1 MKKTQRRTT
10 SIGFAIATA
19 LAIAACFDATT
30 NTTGPDAGHDASL
43 ADAAA
48 VDGAHD
54 ASTADT
60 AASDTAAADTAAP
73 DTADACPS
81 YAPLT
86 MDASAPSPSEDG
98 GMLPGPPAVQCS
110 AGGTVTATTINWTN
124 NACSPIEAWWVDFNC
139 IEVYYNDVPAMGMV
153 AQPTFVGHRWRLRAK
168 GTGLLL
174 KEVDPNVDAN
184 PRTVVFP

>member
-10 SIGFAIATA
+10 NIGFAIATA
-19 LAIAACFDATT
+19 LAIAACFDSTT
-30 NTTGPDAGHDASL
+30 NTTGADAGHDASL

-48 VDGAHD
+48 ADSAHD
-54 ASTADT
+54 SS
-60 AASDTAAADTAAP
+60 AADTAAADTAAA

-98 GMLPGPPAVQCS
+98 GMLPGPPALQCS
-110 AGGTVTATTINWTN
+110 SGAMTIATTINWTN
-124 NACSPIEAWWVDFNC
+124 NACSPIEAWWIDFNC
-139 IEVYYNDVPAMGMV
+139 IEVYYNDVPAMGMF